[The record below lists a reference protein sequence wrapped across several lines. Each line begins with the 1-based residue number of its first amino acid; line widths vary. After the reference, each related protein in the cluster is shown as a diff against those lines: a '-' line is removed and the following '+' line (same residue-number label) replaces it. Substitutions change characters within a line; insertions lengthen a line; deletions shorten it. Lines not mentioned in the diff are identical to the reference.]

1 MRVIVFAC
9 PTISKDQVLEILPD
23 ATVAPPAEQGD
34 VDFARFGLGA
44 DVILLI
50 DRAHRERLPVWHK
63 RDPSGC
69 GRRGVPEVVS

>member
-1 MRVIVFAC
+1 MRVIVFAG
-9 PTISKDQVLEILPD
+9 PTISKDEILEILPE
-23 ATVAPPAEQGD
+23 ATVLPPTEDGD
-34 VDFARFGLGA
+34 VEFERFTLRA

-69 GRRGVPEVVS
+69 GQRGVPEVVS